1 VARAATTGAYSVAVS
16 LRPDACP
23 GVFALHDAADGALA
37 RVRLPGGA
45 IDAAAL
51 RVVAGCAEDL
61 GDGAAHLTSR
71 GNVQLRGLRRDD
83 PRPAARLAAAG
94 LLPSTTHERARNVLA
109 SPLSG
114 IAGGLADVRDLA
126 RELDRG
132 LCARPALAALS
143 GRFLFAL
150 DDGRGDVAR
159 EDPDLCWQ
167 AVGPCQ
173 RGDTAD
179 AQCPQGDIPATGRP
193 ANGVLRVAGE
203 PVARVPQTRA
213 VAALLDAAEAFLAGS
228 DGAWRVRRAA
238 GEPAAAG
245 PATAALAGGPG
256 GEASPPTPAPV
267 GGPSDDGRAH
277 APAARPAGP
286 PLGWVP
292 GADALVCAPVL
303 GEVSAAQLRVLA
315 AAAPR
320 VVVTPWRTVVLPGAR
335 AGADARLAAAGFV
348 VDPASPVPLVSACAG
363 RPGCAKALADV
374 RADARAGLVAGR
386 FTERVHLSGCA
397 RRCGSPRG
405 PHRALVALAE
415 GQYAG

>member
-1 VARAATTGAYSVAVS
+1 VAVPS
-16 LRPDACP
+16 RPDACP

-51 RVVAGCAEDL
+51 RVVAGCAEEL
-61 GDGAAHLTSR
+61 GDGAVHLTSR

-83 PRPAARLAAAG
+83 PRLAARLAAAG
-94 LLPSTTHERARNVLA
+94 LLPSATHERARNVLA

-114 IAGGLADVRDLA
+114 ITGGLADVRDLA
-126 RELDRG
+126 RELDHE

-150 DDGRGDVAR
+150 DDGRGDVAA

-167 AVGPCQ
+167 AVAPDG
-173 RGDTAD
+173 
-179 AQCPQGDIPATGRP
+179 GR
-193 ANGVLRVAGE
+193 LLVAGA
-203 PVARVPQTRA
+203 PVARVPRYRA
-213 VAALLDAAEAFLAGS
+213 VTALLDAAEAFLAGS
-228 DGAWRVRRAA
+228 DGAWRTRPA
-238 GEPAAAG
+238 GSPPAA
-245 PATAALAGGPG
+245 PA
-256 GEASPPTPAPV
+256 TPAPV
-267 GGPSDDGRAH
+267 GPSGDAGPHAPIGGPGGDGRRPAPAPASGPGRDAKPH
-277 APAARPAGP
+277 APIGGPGGGAERLAGHAGP
-286 PLGWVP
+286 PLGWVGG
-292 GADALVCAPVL
+292 GAALVCAPVL
-303 GEVSAAQLRVLA
+303 GEMSAAQLRALA
-315 AAAPR
+315 GTAPR
-320 VVVTPWRTVVLPGAR
+320 AIVTPWRTVVLPGAR
-335 AGADARLAAAGFV
+335 EGADAQLAAAGFV

-363 RPGCAKALADV
+363 RPGCVKALADV
-374 RADARAGLVAGR
+374 RADARAGLAADR

>member
-51 RVVAGCAEDL
+51 QVVAGCAEDL
-61 GDGAAHLTSR
+61 GDGAVHLTSR
-71 GNVQLRGLRRDD
+71 GNLQLRGLRRDD
-83 PRPAARLAAAG
+83 PRLAARLAAAG

-150 DDGRGDVAR
+150 DDGRGDVVH
-159 EDPDLCWQ
+159 EEPDLCWQ
-167 AVGPCQ
+167 AVAP
-173 RGDTAD
+173 DD
-179 AQCPQGDIPATGRP
+179 GR
-193 ANGVLRVAGE
+193 LLVAGE
-203 PVARVPQTRA
+203 PVARVPRPRA
-213 VAALLDAAEAFLAGS
+213 VTALLDAAEEFLAGA
-228 DGAWRVRRAA
+228 DGAWRTR
-238 GEPAAAG
+238 PAAHGTAPPAG
-245 PATAALAGGPG
+245 DT
-256 GEASPPTPAPV
+256 SPPDASGGGRPA
-267 GGPSDDGRAH
+267 G
-277 APAARPAGP
+277 PAGP

-292 GADALVCAPVL
+292 GAEALVCAPVL

-315 AAAPR
+315 GAAPR
-320 VVVTPWRTVVLPGAR
+320 AVVTPWRTVVLPGAR
-335 AGADARLAAAGFV
+335 AGADAQLVAAGFV

-405 PHRALVALAE
+405 PHRALVAHAE

>member
-1 VARAATTGAYSVAVS
+1 MARAATTGAYSVAVS

-61 GDGAAHLTSR
+61 GDGAVHLTSR

-83 PRPAARLAAAG
+83 PRLVARLAAAG

-114 IAGGLADVRDLA
+114 IAGGLADVRDLT
-126 RELDRG
+126 RELDRE

-150 DDGRGDVAR
+150 DDGRGDVVH

-167 AVGPCQ
+167 AVAP
-173 RGDTAD
+173 DD
-179 AQCPQGDIPATGRP
+179 GR
-193 ANGVLRVAGE
+193 LLVAGE
-203 PVARVPQTRA
+203 PVARVPRSRA
-213 VAALLDAAEAFLAGS
+213 VTALLDAAEEFLAGA
-228 DGAWRVRRAA
+228 DGAWRLTSV
-238 GEPAAAG
+238 G
-245 PATAALAGGPG
+245 PTEVMSGSPSPAGGW
-256 GEASPPTPAPV
+256 V
-267 GGPSDDGRAH
+267 GG
-277 APAARPAGP
+277 
-286 PLGWVP
+286 
-292 GADALVCAPVL
+292 GAALVCAPVL

-335 AGADARLAAAGFV
+335 AGADAQLAAAGFV

-405 PHRALVALAE
+405 AHRALVAHAD
-415 GQYAG
+415 GQYTG

>member
-1 VARAATTGAYSVAVS
+1 
-16 LRPDACP
+16 
-23 GVFALHDAADGALA
+23 VFALHDAADGALA

-51 RVVAGCAEDL
+51 RVVADCAEEL
-61 GDGAAHLTSR
+61 GDGAVHLTSR

-83 PRPAARLAAAG
+83 PRLATGLAAAG
-94 LLPSTTHERARNVLA
+94 LLPSATHERARNVLA

-126 RELDRG
+126 RELDRE

-150 DDGRGDVAR
+150 DDGRGDVAA

-167 AVGPCQ
+167 AVAP
-173 RGDTAD
+173 DD
-179 AQCPQGDIPATGRP
+179 GR
-193 ANGVLRVAGE
+193 LLVASE
-203 PVARVPQTRA
+203 PVARVPRPRA
-213 VAALLDAAEAFLAGS
+213 VTALLDAAEEFLAGA
-228 DGAWRVRRAA
+228 DGAWRLGA
-238 GEPAAAG
+238 PG
-245 PATAALAGGPG
+245 PTEVSTGSRSGAVGW
-256 GEASPPTPAPV
+256 V
-267 GGPSDDGRAH
+267 GGGT
-277 APAARPAGP
+277 
-286 PLGWVP
+286 
-292 GADALVCAPVL
+292 ALVCAPVL
-303 GEVSAAQLRVLA
+303 GEMSGAQLRALA
-315 AAAPR
+315 DTVPQAI
-320 VVVTPWRTVVLPGAR
+320 VTPWRTVVLPGAGE
-335 AGADARLAAAGFV
+335 GADARLAAAGFV
-348 VDPASPVPLVSACAG
+348 VDPISPVPLVSACAG

-374 RADARAGLVAGR
+374 RADARAGLATGR

>member
-1 VARAATTGAYSVAVS
+1 VAVPS
-16 LRPDACP
+16 RPDACP

-51 RVVAGCAEDL
+51 RVVADCAEEL
-61 GDGAAHLTSR
+61 GDGAVHLTSR

-83 PRPAARLAAAG
+83 PRLAARLAAAG
-94 LLPSTTHERARNVLA
+94 LLPSATHERARNLLA
-109 SPLSG
+109 SPLSA
-114 IAGGLADVRDLA
+114 ITGGLADVRDLA

-150 DDGRGDVAR
+150 DDGRGDVAA

-167 AVGPCQ
+167 AVGP
-173 RGDTAD
+173 DD
-179 AQCPQGDIPATGRP
+179 GR
-193 ANGVLRVAGE
+193 LLVAGE
-203 PVARVPQTRA
+203 PVARVPRSRA
-213 VAALLDAAEAFLAGS
+213 VTALLDAAEAFLAGS
-228 DGAWRVRRAA
+228 DGAWRTRSAA
-238 GEPAAAG
+238 TGSPPAA
-245 PATAALAGGPG
+245 PA
-256 GEASPPTPAPV
+256 TPAPV
-267 GGPSDDGRAH
+267 GPSGDQRPH
-277 APAARPAGP
+277 APIGGPGGSAGRLAGHAGL
-286 PLGWVP
+286 PLGWVGG
-292 GADALVCAPVL
+292 GAALVCAPVL
-303 GEVSAAQLRVLA
+303 GEMSAAQLRVLA
-315 AAAPR
+315 AVAPR
-320 VVVTPWRTVVLPGAR
+320 AIVTPWRTVVLPGAR
-335 AGADARLAAAGFV
+335 EGADARLAAAGYV

-374 RADARAGLVAGR
+374 RADARAGLAAGQ

-405 PHRALVALAE
+405 PHRVLVALAE